1 MISLSPTTSFV
12 AVFFYSIFISFSN
25 IELLYAL
32 PLVYVLFCEYKNFFE
47 ILKRIVLLNIFI
59 LMIFIVLLFQSSLQE
74 ALNIYLRT
82 NMIIAFNIALFFRSS
97 GYDIVRALNDLNF
110 PKRII
115 SSVYFTLKMIQTLN
129 DEFKRIKQTLR
140 ARGFKASSSMFAY
153 ETYGNLFGHIFVKS
167 IKKAN
172 AMQDS
177 FKLRGFHGK
186 IYLINNSKLSY
197 YDIILLFLI
206 CMLFVKKVVV

>member
-1 MISLSPTTSFV
+1 MSKFNSSILLISAFL
-12 AVFFYSIFISFSN
+12 YSIFISFN
-25 IELLYAL
+25 QIEIIYIL
-32 PLVYVLFCEYKNFFE
+32 PILFAIYCEYTNIISIIK
-47 ILKRIVLLNIFI
+47 KLLFLNLFI
-59 LMIFIVLLFQSSLQE
+59 LMIFIVLLIQDTFEE

-82 NMIIAFNIALFFRSS
+82 NMIIFFNLLLFSHSS
-97 GYDIVRALNDLNF
+97 GYDVVRALNELRF
-110 PKRII
+110 PKKFV

-129 DEFKRIKQTLR
+129 DEFKKIKTTLK
-140 ARGFKASSSMFAY
+140 ARGFNASSSMFTY

-177 FKLRGFHGK
+177 FRLRGFHGR

-197 YDIILLFLI
+197 YDVILMFLV
-206 CMLFVKKVVV
+206 CMLFVKKVIV